1 LKAAQQLGIKIPTL
15 CFLEGVNAPSGCRMC
30 VVEVKGARNL
40 VPACVTAVNEGMEI
54 RTNSPVVIEA
64 RRTLMELLL
73 ANHPNEC
80 LTCVRNRN
88 CELQTLAQ
96 ELGIR
101 EITYRGEVREYPK
114 DTSAPALMRDPRKC
128 VICHR
133 CISVCSNI
141 QSVFALTDQFRGFK
155 TLVGPAFGEK
165 LADTECVQCGQCV
178 LVCPVAALQEQD
190 DTDKVWQALADPQ
203 KHGIV
208 QTAPAVR
215 VQLGETMG
223 MPPGSIVIG
232 QMVAGLRRLG
242 FDRVF
247 DTNFATDVTI
257 MEEGHEFLERLKK
270 GGPFPM
276 FTSCCPAWIK
286 FAETFY
292 LQLLDNISSCK
303 FPQQVFGPV
312 AKTYY
317 AQKMG
322 IDPKDIVVVSIMPCT
337 AKKFEAQ
344 RPEMKASGYRDVD
357 IVLTSR
363 ELGRMFK
370 QANINLAT
378 LPEEQFDEPLG
389 ISTGAAA
396 IFGTTGGVMEAAL
409 RTVANVVAGQDLPQ
423 FEYTQC
429 RGLEGV
435 KEATCNINGTEVK
448 IAVVHGLANT
458 RNLLEK
464 ILAGEVHYHF
474 VEVMACPGGC
484 IGGGGSSIPTDTEI
498 RRQRMEAIYEVDR
511 RLPIRKSHQNPAI
524 KALYEEFLEQPLSH
538 RSHELLHTHYTPR
551 TIR

>member
-1 LKAAQQLGIKIPTL
+1 
-15 CFLEGVNAPSGCRMC
+15 M
-30 VVEVKGARNL
+30 
-40 VPACVTAVNEGMEI
+40 
-54 RTNSPVVIEA
+54 
-64 RRTLMELLL
+64 
-73 ANHPNEC
+73 
-80 LTCVRNRN
+80 
-88 CELQTLAQ
+88 
-96 ELGIR
+96 
-101 EITYRGEVREYPK
+101 
-114 DTSAPALMRDPRKC
+114 
-128 VICHR
+128 
-133 CISVCSNI
+133 
-141 QSVFALTDQFRGFK
+141 
-155 TLVGPAFGEK
+155 
-165 LADTECVQCGQCV
+165 
-178 LVCPVAALQEQD
+178 
-190 DTDKVWQALADPQ
+190 
-203 KHGIV
+203 
-208 QTAPAVR
+208 
-215 VQLGETMG
+215 
-223 MPPGSIVIG
+223 
-232 QMVAGLRRLG
+232 
-242 FDRVF
+242 
-247 DTNFATDVTI
+247 
-257 MEEGHEFLERLKK
+257 
-270 GGPFPM
+270 
-276 FTSCCPAWIK
+276 
-286 FAETFY
+286 
-292 LQLLDNISSCK
+292 
-303 FPQQVFGPV
+303 FGPV

-409 RTVANVVAGQDLPQ
+409 RTVADVVAGQDLPQ

-435 KEATCNINGTEVK
+435 KEATCNISGTEVK

-484 IGGGGSSIPTDTEI
+484 IGGGGSPIPTDTEI